1 MVRVGVGRMLLTG
14 SMSQGG
20 VTLRRP
26 LRLAGNPAKRLC
38 WQ

>member
-1 MVRVGVGRMLLTG
+1 MVRVGVGRLLLTG
-14 SMSQGG
+14 LLSQGL
-20 VTLRRP
+20 TLRRP